1 MRLIDYCFTSYKGS
15 KYSEPVR
22 QPGWL
27 DRVKNYPDIDK
38 KRLGPCTQV
47 SPDRKKSM

>member
-1 MRLIDYCFTSYKGS
+1 MRVIDCSNPHKGS
-15 KYSEPVR
+15 KYNEPLP

-38 KRLGPCTQV
+38 KRLGPCTR
-47 SPDRKKSM
+47 PGTDRKKSV